1 MVFSLNTNHFPA
13 FCASLRKRNAVG
25 NRAAPEK
32 SILFKLAIL
41 DSFLAKFRE
50 EMKRNALIEK
60 KKNSVVLIFAFILDD
75 WLAGKNNQ
83 Y

>member
-1 MVFSLNTNHFPA
+1 MPLSEKEMLWGIERT
-13 FCASLRKRNAVG
+13 
-25 NRAAPEK
+25 EK

-60 KKNSVVLIFAFILDD
+60 KNSVVLIFAFILDD